1 MLEHE
6 ILSMDA
12 RDSLLFSMNKW
23 IPHSYQ
29 LTSHK
34 KLENKNRK
42 VDANDCRQ
50 AGLKNE
56 GLAILISS

>member
-23 IPHSYQ
+23 IPHSYL

-34 KLENKNRK
+34 KLEIKTGRLMRMTVDKQGSKTK
-42 VDANDCRQ
+42 V
-50 AGLKNE
+50 
-56 GLAILISS
+56 